1 METARLSKV
10 PELFL
15 LLCGLWPFKITNNI
29 LFTKMYN
36 FYTKYQLI
44 SYVSVILN
52 LLLNLVY
59 TLVKRNQPERIISS
73 LNMFIIVFEIC
84 LKVVI
89 FQLQKVPLMFSEISK
104 YEAAMRASNDAQ
116 VRKYYEQEVQYCR
129 RVNIFQFLVT
139 FFACSGFAH
148 ISIMRVVASEDMSE
162 FKNTPF
168 MHDLWYPFKREKH
181 MPWVMTVAI
190 LCDTQGLFCNAASQS
205 TLICLMIYARTRL
218 IILQIRLKKFDKI
231 AQEQYHGNAERAI
244 KELINE
250 HQDLI
255 KFVQLLNDRTKYV
268 LLLEFI
274 LNSLCVASGTL
285 QFLIIDTPAGRLSTF
300 CLNFYIVVQIFI
312 LSWHANEITEQGLGV
327 AASIAA
333 SNWHKQSKEVKTLL
347 IVMMMRAQIP
357 FGLTVGSFFRM
368 TNSTAL
374 QTMKVAYSYMSIM
387 RQNIGK

>member
-1 METARLSKV
+1 
-10 PELFL
+10 
-15 LLCGLWPFKITNNI
+15 
-29 LFTKMYN
+29 
-36 FYTKYQLI
+36 
-44 SYVSVILN
+44 
-52 LLLNLVY
+52 
-59 TLVKRNQPERIISS
+59 
-73 LNMFIIVFEIC
+73 
-84 LKVVI
+84 
-89 FQLQKVPLMFSEISK
+89 
-104 YEAAMRASNDAQ
+104 
-116 VRKYYEQEVQYCR
+116 
-129 RVNIFQFLVT
+129 
-139 FFACSGFAH
+139 
-148 ISIMRVVASEDMSE
+148 MRVVASEDMSE

>member
-333 SNWHKQSKEVKTLL
+333 SNWHKQNYEGGLL
-347 IVMMMRAQIP
+347 IHVHHETEYWQI
-357 FGLTVGSFFRM
+357 
-368 TNSTAL
+368 NST
-374 QTMKVAYSYMSIM
+374 TT
-387 RQNIGK
+387 